1 MAVEYGGMDCVWLC
15 NTVAWTVCGCA
26 IWWCGCVQGLQVGDE
41 IVQFG
46 SVSAAN
52 FVNMQSV
59 ATVVEH
65 SKGVRLAAPL
75 CSLHVLK

>member
-1 MAVEYGGMDCVWLC
+1 VH
-15 NTVAWTVCGCA
+15 AW
-26 IWWCGCVQGLQVGDE
+26 WQELLVGDE

-59 ATVVEH
+59 AAVVEH
-65 SKGVRLAAPL
+65 SKGVRLLVP
-75 CSLHVLK
+75 SFSIVLLE